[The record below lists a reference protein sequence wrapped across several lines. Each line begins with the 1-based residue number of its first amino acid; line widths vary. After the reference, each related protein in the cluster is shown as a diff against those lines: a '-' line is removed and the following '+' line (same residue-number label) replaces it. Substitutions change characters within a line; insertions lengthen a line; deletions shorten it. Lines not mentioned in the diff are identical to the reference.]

1 MMPDWDIEMSGNEIG
16 IAVWAILMAVV
27 IVYGVWVAFER
38 DGERENGN
46 RERVNEKKGE
56 GR

>member
-27 IVYGVWVAFER
+27 IVYGVWVAFEM